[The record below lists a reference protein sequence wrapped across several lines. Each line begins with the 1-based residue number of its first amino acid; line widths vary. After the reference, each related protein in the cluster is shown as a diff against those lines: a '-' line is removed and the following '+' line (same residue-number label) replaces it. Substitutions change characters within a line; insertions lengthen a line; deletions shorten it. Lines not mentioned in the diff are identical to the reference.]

1 MKNVPPAN
9 DKTGP
14 KFGTAIAMATMTSI
28 KDVRMVM
35 RCQLKSKTK
44 KKNGEQPCKEHINK
58 LRKFSGCSTLLNLL
72 MHNVSK

>member
-9 DKTGP
+9 DKIGP

-44 KKNGEQPCKEHINK
+44 KKMDSSHTKSKEETQKIFWWS
-58 LRKFSGCSTLLNLL
+58 KFI
-72 MHNVSK
+72 